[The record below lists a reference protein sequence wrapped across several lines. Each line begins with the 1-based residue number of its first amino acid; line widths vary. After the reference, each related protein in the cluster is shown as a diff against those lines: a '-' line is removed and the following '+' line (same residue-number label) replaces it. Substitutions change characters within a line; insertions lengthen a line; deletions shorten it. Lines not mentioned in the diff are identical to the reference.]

1 MPYSVSLPDGRT
13 VQFPD
18 NVSHEQAAS
27 IIKQQLGD
35 LTPPPPEP
43 TTSTGGAFGHGILQG
58 ILPSAAG
65 IIAGGAGAA
74 AGAAAGPVGTVIGGL
89 AAGTA
94 ASSAVSAAQEAFLK
108 DHPHFADFLGL
119 SEEQRA
125 AEEKTHPYASMAG
138 EIAPNLLAF
147 RPSTQM
153 FRSIASAATPE
164 AKAAITAARINA
176 GINVGI
182 GGGMEAGQEA
192 MGDQPM
198 DPTRIALA
206 AAGAGLGQK
215 ETGIGRRLTGIGE
228 GTVDAAARKTLDLMR
243 RPKPAEAT
251 GSIAPDSSL
260 LAPTEAPPV
269 EQKSATTV
277 AMPDGSTKEFTH
289 GEVLDAMRKFP
300 HENRTAQNVAN
311 TLGID
316 KDSALDLM
324 RDMRKS
330 GVLNTRDAKPG
341 KARYEI
347 VGEEQTGAANAPAGT
362 ERGAAGTSDAVPVP
376 PTGAEG
382 AKPAQPVGGGVEG
395 GGRPANGVVEG
406 TRTNL
411 DPLTEQ
417 QAKDLNAVADPIS
430 GVPKDP
436 PAKGESTPA
445 PTGEKP
451 PVVPT
456 AKPVGELEAK
466 LPPEIAAEYRKFFSD
481 NNYEQ
486 PDDIGEAGYFSW
498 NHDTPLADGKSKI
511 IGIVEPG
518 QYDRD
523 EVIHLPI
530 KSSNPNIGA
539 SILEAVSDRKGGYLP
554 KLVWEIYSN
563 KLDSNGHKIGS
574 PGGLQEQ
581 MDAEIRNKIVGPELY
596 DRITKLN
603 PNNYRTKIDL
613 ITDINK
619 ILREHAAS
627 VKPTTGDVNGRITS
641 TADTRARTPP
651 LTESQI
657 AELKK
662 GAPGERV
669 QELVPKPL
677 PEASDKSNELQ
688 ERIAALI
695 DETHSAR
702 HDSLSN
708 LKDRVM
714 EATSPEE
721 LKQLEEEVARHEALP
736 VDAKEAPQPILK
748 PGMDPDYVSSQLQQK
763 LMAGDLQG
771 AIEHLAADDNESG
784 RNPLS
789 RALAKIINRVGR
801 QGYGGKEYG
810 KETSRTKKF
819 TPFKN
824 VNINVEGAKGY
835 DPKPIE
841 ALRAAGNVAMYDA
854 RTNTIHVTREGLTD
868 QNILHEAVHAV
879 TTRVLS
885 DFEKTGGK
893 NLSEAQKFGAQR
905 VNDIFKH
912 TLVRAALA
920 KDFPDA
926 FKNVYEF
933 VSHAMTDRAFQERLA
948 KISIPESGYTTNRGE
963 YRSSK
968 QAGRYSEKAEI
979 ANTEMMQQLEEK
991 ISKLNP
997 LAKTY
1002 ESQKERL
1009 EQLLAEAREDAEN
1022 IAIRKAAEARP
1033 DTGRTIGRVIGS
1045 VWNAF
1050 TNAVKEMLGI
1060 KGKGAGNV
1068 MLELSQAFPDLLKAP
1083 TKVSGIEPLFAKRRE
1098 GVTVK
1103 APPFPKFVDTP
1114 AGREAAAL
1122 HVIGGKNEALQ
1133 NTLENINKKKSWY
1146 ERFQNAVIA
1155 MQSDRRLL
1163 KDLEDSLINSGMA
1176 KYDKDGNLVY
1186 SAVIRSTGIAADND
1200 ARYIKPHNHQINEGI
1215 QEYTKA
1221 KGLTPQ
1227 QALARLDAYY
1237 MAIHEPERRLVNF
1250 IKKAPLDNER
1260 GNAFELTY
1268 PDGTK
1273 RMDTAAGHRGYIDEY
1288 LKQYKDL
1295 VTSGEAK
1302 KLRSMLDEIVFK
1314 KDPLTGKIIYDAA
1327 GKPIIN
1333 EKYVKADGFSVARQ
1347 NKKPMSIDM
1356 NHEDYSVIGGYTKQ
1370 AIDGL
1375 REMYEK
1381 DLKNPATANA
1391 LNKITTHMKMLH
1403 DNTNMLNRR
1412 ANFFTPQVAN
1422 MVDFY
1427 GWKHYVPFKGRP
1439 DEVGARQAALNEEF
1453 ELGTSKKF
1461 GSGYSDNQ
1469 EEFGGRKSDS
1479 SNTLLQSMADG
1490 VQASLRVGRAD
1501 VTKSIKNLIDDFPS
1515 LGRRVKFP
1523 SEEGGEPID
1532 TIKFKDRAKAG
1543 EHLAASKGTNRFFH
1557 YMPNGDI
1564 QVYEFNPQNAK
1575 YAEAIRRSYM
1585 VSNDLI
1591 NKGIDQIGKVT
1602 KTVSMAHTR
1611 FNVAFAPFNFIRHA
1625 FTNTTAIM
1633 AHMGAAKGSQFL
1645 GRVMNKIAD
1654 GKLLDTYNFAR
1665 MYENGEFDK
1674 LDRLAKTDPYIANL
1688 MEFIKQGGRTSWL
1701 EGLTTKSKY
1710 NDVLK
1715 DVKMQGGIAKTAE
1728 QVSKIADHYGD
1739 MFELTSRAC
1748 AYETSKEFEV
1758 ERFVKEKGRQPTAE
1772 ELNGLKQQAAAFTK
1786 ELINYEHSGTYGRQL
1801 GSLFSFWR
1809 ANATGAVRA
1818 MDALM
1823 PAFMTSPAEFIK
1835 QLPPDLQHD
1844 VQMKKGIDAFKAKN
1858 NREPN
1863 PAELAQ
1869 IAKSDAVVKAK
1880 QATDKLTARF
1890 VERQKTAR
1898 ILIASLVGAGMV
1910 AYNMSYLMAGQ
1921 DDEGRNAVATDD
1933 HSMWTRSWRIPV
1945 GKDAMGK
1952 DNNFVQIP
1960 WGFGGGAL
1968 AGIGAQM
1975 MAAIYGHTDAKDLS
1989 GNVVTLLRDSYLPI
2003 PAAEF
2008 NVMDDPMAWTVDS
2021 IMPSVF
2027 RPIVEYKMNKDTFG
2041 RQIHNANMSKF
2052 GGIYEGG
2059 DYVPQIYQSAARHLA
2074 EITNGYIMWEPTS
2087 IHFFASNFTDGWA
2100 RMAQTA
2106 TDIGM
2111 GVTGQKDIDPK
2122 MAMLPFGNFIGKKTS
2137 FDSREYAKAEQDIKQ
2152 QRDILN
2158 SFSTRPELYRAYVAA
2173 HPNAPAIVATY
2184 DKINNG
2190 PLKKIRET
2198 IHQMQSSDQPPA
2210 DYAER
2215 VRYLRQVQER
2225 VMRTMTDYYD
2235 THN

>member
-125 AEEKTHPYASMAG
+125 AEEKAHPYASMAG

-206 AAGAGLGQK
+206 AASAGLGQK

-228 GTVDAAARKTLDLMR
+228 GTIDAAARKTLDLMR

-251 GSIAPDSSL
+251 GPIAPDSSL

-277 AMPDGSTKEFTH
+277 TMPDGLTKEFTH

-300 HENRTAQNVAN
+300 HEKRTAKNVAD

-316 KDSALDLM
+316 KDAALDLM

-417 QAKDLNAVADPIS
+417 QAKDLNAVADPITNA
-430 GVPKDP
+430 PKDAP
-436 PAKGESTPA
+436 PKPVRDPA
-445 PTGEKP
+445 PTGNPQIDATIKAANDAAIDQQRISEQSK
-451 PVVPT
+451 
-456 AKPVGELEAK
+456 
-466 LPPEIAAEYRKFFSD
+466 AAEDAKQRVIESAEKGPTS
-481 NNYEQ
+481 
-486 PDDIGEAGYFSW
+486 IGGGTGEAV
-498 NHDTPLADGKSKI
+498 TP
-511 IGIVEPG
+511 
-518 QYDRD
+518 
-523 EVIHLPI
+523 
-530 KSSNPNIGA
+530 
-539 SILEAVSDRKGGYLP
+539 
-554 KLVWEIYSN
+554 
-563 KLDSNGHKIGS
+563 
-574 PGGLQEQ
+574 
-581 MDAEIRNKIVGPELY
+581 
-596 DRITKLN
+596 
-603 PNNYRTKIDL
+603 
-613 ITDINK
+613 
-619 ILREHAAS
+619 
-627 VKPTTGDVNGRITS
+627 

-736 VDAKEAPQPILK
+736 VDAKEAPQPVLK
-748 PGMDPDYVSSQLQQK
+748 PGMDPDYASEQLKQK

-789 RALAKIINRVGR
+789 RALAKIINRAGR
-801 QGYGGKEYG
+801 QGYGGEEYG
-810 KETSRTKKF
+810 KEASRTKEF

-905 VNDIFKH
+905 VNEIFKH
-912 TLVRAALA
+912 SLVRAALA

-968 QAGRYSEKAEI
+968 QAGRYSEKAEV

-2008 NVMDDPMAWTVDS
+2008 NVMDDPMAWAVDS

-2052 GGIYEGG
+2052 GGVYEGG